1 MNEECQKEVAV
12 GIRAENDFCNT
23 DYEGKNRFQFKFTDS
38 NFLVTYAEN
47 TDADGKK
54 TRITELLGRTRET
67 NENAYKEFKQATEE
81 EGIPTESTQNVINT
95 DQEPTSGNHQPW
107 TLGINLF
114 AISGDWY
121 TGLRAA
127 DDVNMIRENGPLRIY
142 VRRLQCSDICKT
154 INADYYSKVNGTCQ
168 SHTLAL
174 RKTENG
180 IYEADFQDGKKT
192 VFTELL
198 VKRRDVS
205 KEGYEEFKVFT
216 ESKGIRAEN
225 ILEVI
230 KEDTC
235 PLTIG

>member
-1 MNEECQKEVAV
+1 MHVLLL
-12 GIRAENDFCNT
+12 T
-23 DYEGKNRFQFKFTDS
+23 
-38 NFLVTYAEN
+38 LV
-47 TDADGKK
+47 
-54 TRITELLGRTRET
+54 LGLVC
-67 NENAYKEFKQATEE
+67 A
-81 EGIPTESTQNVINT
+81 

-121 TGLRAA
+121 SGLKAA

-142 VRRLQCSDICKT
+142 VRRLQCSDICET
-154 INADYYSKVNGTCQ
+154 INADFYSKVNGTCQ

-180 IYEADFQDGKKT
+180 IYEADFQGKTHLQVSFSLRDILKIYGDHTTADGKKT

-198 VKRRDVS
+198 VKRRDIS
-205 KEGYEEFKVFT
+205 KEEYEEFKVFT
-216 ESKGIRAEN
+216 ESKGITAEN